1 MTGPRTAPMGDAL
14 RALARH
20 MAETGASTA
29 PRPKGKHFDTMR
41 ALVREGWLAPA
52 DEPGRYR
59 LTHEARAWLDRGS
72 AGGAS

>member
-14 RALARH
+14 RAVARH
-20 MAETGASTA
+20 LRETGASTA
-29 PRPKGKHFDTMR
+29 PRPRRVHGDTMR

-52 DEPGRYR
+52 EEPGRYR
-59 LTHEARAWLDRGS
+59 LTHEARAWLDLAS